1 MRDLQTPIVSD
12 AAIADLIAERKILPS
27 DWMERLARFRRR
39 EDRNE
44 SQFDLIGERGTPF
57 RIIVR
62 QSRLKSDDFSI
73 VLIAVLPEI
82 GDFHLLRYDGG
93 NHSHRNRIEG
103 TRIGRKPHIHMA
115 TERYQTDPRR
125 LRSDG
130 YAEETDRYS
139 DLRGA
144 WRRFFEDL
152 NPQCPDEYQT
162 AMLPDMF
169 TGE

>member
-1 MRDLQTPIVSD
+1 MDSLIVSD
-12 AAIADLIAERKILPS
+12 AAIAGLLAERKILPS
-27 DWMERLARFRRR
+27 DWMEQLASFRRR

-44 SQFDLIGERGTPF
+44 SALDLVGERGTLF
-57 RIIVR
+57 RVIVR
-62 QSRLKSDDFSI
+62 QSRSRDNDFSI
-73 VLIAVLPEI
+73 VLIAILPEI
-82 GDFHLLRYDGG
+82 GNFHLLRYDGG
-93 NHSHRNRIEG
+93 SHSHRNRIEQ

-125 LRSDG
+125 LPSDG

-144 WRRFFEDL
+144 WQCFFEYL
-152 NPQCPDEYQT
+152 APQYPNEYQT